1 MTKQK
6 RRRGDSLAK
15 KAWDHIAGG
24 EGYDAREVLSKLLDK
39 YPERADREV
48 TLLFAWS
55 FEVEG
60 RICKAEDW
68 TRNLLEK
75 HPDYIEA
82 WELLAHLLSEMEDR
96 LDELEE
102 VVGHSIKIGADSV
115 SMLRKLGHGYSHN
128 ERKDDAV
135 RIFEGIVQ
143 RNPEDPLSWDH
154 LGYEQYFAGKH
165 EDSLFSWK
173 KKLELKP
180 DDERAQHW
188 IKHVQYELDARKQ
201 DVGTV
206 GEET

>member
-1 MTKQK
+1 VTKKK
-6 RRRGDSLAK
+6 RRRGDSLVK
-15 KAWDHIAGG
+15 KAWNHIAGG

-39 YPERADREV
+39 YPDRADREV
-48 TLLFAWS
+48 TLLFACS

-102 VVGHSIKIGADSV
+102 VVGHAIKSGADSV
-115 SMLRKLGHGYSHN
+115 SMRRTLGHGHSQN
-128 ERKDDAV
+128 ERNEDAV
-135 RIFEGIVQ
+135 RIFEEIVQ
-143 RNPEDPLSWDH
+143 ENPEDPFSWDH

-188 IKHVQYELDARKQ
+188 IKHMQYELDARKQ

-206 GEET
+206 G